1 MCLRARDFFF
11 SLDRAAYK
19 ARVNMGLRWDLRFR
33 VLSKILELFVLLVI
47 ILGLKRRNVQ
57 RH

>member
-1 MCLRARDFFF
+1 MLEGAGLFFP
-11 SLDRAAYK
+11 LDRAAYK